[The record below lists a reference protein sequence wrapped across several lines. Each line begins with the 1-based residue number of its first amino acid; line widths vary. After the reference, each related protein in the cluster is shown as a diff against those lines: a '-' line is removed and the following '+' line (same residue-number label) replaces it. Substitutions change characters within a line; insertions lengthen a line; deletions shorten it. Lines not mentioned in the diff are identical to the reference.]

1 MEGPILVLTVRN
13 PQMLWLQKEIWLSRK
28 QSCFPHK
35 LWPQRFSE
43 DLRYFYNN
51 ALIELIAKNTQQS
64 WQMNV
69 NDAKLQ
75 NYGPQISGWLHEQ
88 VHYSVHCYNMKN
100 NWHKLHRKISS
111 IVGLISA
118 NDETAYKLPTKAK
131 ETIEAVRKHTLHT
144 QWGRR
149 LLVFTCQLT
158 SPGPRVSPIRWGQPN
173 RGFTSRGS

>member
-28 QSCFPHK
+28 QSCFPRK
-35 LWPQRFSE
+35 LWPQLALFWT
-43 DLRYFYNN
+43 
-51 ALIELIAKNTQQS
+51 LIELIAKNTQQS

-118 NDETAYKLPTKAK
+118 NDETAYWEETTVPTKTK
-131 ETIEAVRKHTLHT
+131 ETIEAFRKHTQHSAYT
-144 QWGRR
+144 VR
-149 LLVFTCQLT
+149 T
-158 SPGPRVSPIRWGQPN
+158 
-173 RGFTSRGS
+173 

>member
-28 QSCFPHK
+28 QSCFPRK
-35 LWPQRFSE
+35 LWPQLALFWT
-43 DLRYFYNN
+43 
-51 ALIELIAKNTQQS
+51 LIELIAKNTQQS

-75 NYGPQISGWLHEQ
+75 NYGPHISGWLHEQ

-118 NDETAYKLPTKAK
+118 NDETAYWEETTVPTKTK
-131 ETIEAVRKHTLHT
+131 ETIEAFRKHTQHSAYT
-144 QWGRR
+144 VR
-149 LLVFTCQLT
+149 T
-158 SPGPRVSPIRWGQPN
+158 
-173 RGFTSRGS
+173 

>member
-28 QSCFPHK
+28 QSCFPRK
-35 LWPQRFSE
+35 LWPQLALFWT
-43 DLRYFYNN
+43 
-51 ALIELIAKNTQQS
+51 LIEWIAKNTQQS

-118 NDETAYKLPTKAK
+118 NDETAYWEETTVPTKTK
-131 ETIEAVRKHTLHT
+131 ETIEAFRKHTQHSAYT
-144 QWGRR
+144 VR
-149 LLVFTCQLT
+149 T
-158 SPGPRVSPIRWGQPN
+158 
-173 RGFTSRGS
+173 

>member
-28 QSCFPHK
+28 QSCFPRK
-35 LWPQRFSE
+35 LWPQLALFWT
-43 DLRYFYNN
+43 
-51 ALIELIAKNTQQS
+51 LIELIAKNTQQS

-100 NWHKLHRKISS
+100 NWHKLHHKISS

-118 NDETAYKLPTKAK
+118 NDETAYWEETTVPTKTK
-131 ETIEAVRKHTLHT
+131 ETIEAFRKHTQHSAYT
-144 QWGRR
+144 VR
-149 LLVFTCQLT
+149 T
-158 SPGPRVSPIRWGQPN
+158 
-173 RGFTSRGS
+173 